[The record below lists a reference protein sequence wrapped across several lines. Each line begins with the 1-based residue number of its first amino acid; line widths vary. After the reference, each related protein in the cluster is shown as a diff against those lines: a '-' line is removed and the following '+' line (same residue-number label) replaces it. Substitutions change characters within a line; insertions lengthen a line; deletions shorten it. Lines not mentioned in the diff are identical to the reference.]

1 MSCQCLDC
9 NRIFPNVA
17 SLGQHK
23 CLVKSTKC
31 SRCGEG
37 ERLPQRTICQK
48 CKRESANES
57 KAAYNQRRR
66 DLALESQHFAYV
78 MPEKPCASWY
88 DGKPVLSA
96 EECEQKDREQREIDR
111 RALAKYNAQFQI
123 MPARI
128 LTPEE
133 IKALAPKITPV
144 SDIPEYHAP
153 QPRFI

>member
-78 MPEKPCASWY
+78 MPEKPGASWY
-88 DGKPVLSA
+88 DNHPELSDDQKAILNTAQRLIESQANAKFTAWLKKDEGRILSA
-96 EECEQKDREQREIDR
+96 K
-111 RALAKYNAQFQI
+111 
-123 MPARI
+123 
-128 LTPEE
+128 E
-133 IKALAPKITPV
+133 IKALATKIKYV
-144 SDIPEYHAP
+144 SDIPQYHG
-153 QPRFI
+153 RLGE